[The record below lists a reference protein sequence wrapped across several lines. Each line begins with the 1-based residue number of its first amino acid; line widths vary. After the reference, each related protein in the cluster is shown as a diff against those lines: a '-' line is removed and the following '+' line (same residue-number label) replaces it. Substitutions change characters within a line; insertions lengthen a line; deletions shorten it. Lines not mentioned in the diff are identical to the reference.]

1 METTQN
7 RVNRE
12 MSPAAGGLR
21 RSIRYLVAL
30 AITAG
35 IGLGARMALADT
47 ATPAGDGFTATS
59 SNMSL
64 KLGAITTVT
73 CTGVSMSSTVPVPP
87 NNPTPA
93 GLPVCGPITIP
104 TFTGCS
110 ATIGTRTFDA
120 TLTANGSWSYCLS
133 NTGPTGQLIIPKN
146 SIAIAAGGCSATV
159 TPNGSVTISGTWI
172 NGTSATSPNP
182 ANPPSKVA
190 FTNVSVPVMT
200 AGGFPCPAAVSG
212 IFSASFDVVNTTNP
226 SAAITI
232 GP

>member
-1 METTQN
+1 MKTMRN

-12 MSPAAGGLR
+12 TSPAAGGLR
-21 RSIRYLVAL
+21 RWINYLIAL
-30 AITAG
+30 VLAAG
-35 IGLGARMALADT
+35 AGLGAHMAFADT

-59 SNMSL
+59 SNVSL
-64 KLGAITTVT
+64 KLGIVTVT
-73 CTGVSMSSTVPVPP
+73 CTGASMKSTVPVPP

-110 ATIGTRTFDA
+110 ATGGTVTFDA

-133 NTGPTGQLIIPKN
+133 NAGPTGQLIIPKN
-146 SIAIAAGGCSATV
+146 SIDIVAGPCSATV
-159 TPNGSVTISGTWI
+159 TPNGSVTISGTWT

-190 FTNVSVPVMT
+190 FTNVSVPLKT
-200 AGGFPCPAAVSG
+200 TGGFPCPAATSG
-212 IFSASFDVVNTTNP
+212 SLSATFEVVDTTNA

>member
-1 METTQN
+1 METMQD

-12 MSPAAGGLR
+12 TPPAPGGR
-21 RSIRYLVAL
+21 RRWISYLVAL
-30 AITAG
+30 VLAAG
-35 IGLGARMALADT
+35 VGLGAHMALADT

-59 SNMSL
+59 SSVSF
-64 KLGAITTVT
+64 KLSPIATVT
-73 CTGVSMSSTVPVPP
+73 CTGSSMSSTVPVPP

-110 ATIGTRTFDA
+110 ATAGAVTLDA

-133 NTGPTGQLIIPKN
+133 NTGTGQLIIPKN
-146 SIAIAAGGCSATV
+146 SIAIVAGPCRGTF
-159 TPNGSVTISGTWI
+159 TPDGPVTISGTWT

-182 ANPPSKVA
+182 AKPLSKLA
-190 FTNVSVPVMT
+190 FTNVNVPVTT
-200 AGGFPCPAAVSG
+200 AGGFPCPSAVNA
-212 IFSASFDVVNTTNP
+212 ILSATFEVADTTNP
-226 SAAITI
+226 SAAILI